1 MSALS
6 AIEAEESDVVVP
18 SATEMAAGGSA
29 APSAVRPRTRLLL
42 VAAPGQALDRRSAAR
57 SAGGTAVTERQR
69 SAGARPV
76 ADGQRSAG
84 ARPVADGQR
93 SAGGPQP
100 AADPRHARGMQAAA
114 CPAPARTVPARTVPA
129 RTVPARPAPLRAAPL
144 RLTRRGRIVVGF
156 VSVVLATVAL
166 TIGSM
171 SLSGAQAAN
180 HGRPAAGYQGM
191 RQIVVQPGQTLWS
204 IAVQAE
210 PSADPRQV
218 IAEIM
223 TANSLAGSTLQA
235 GQLLWVPR

>member
-18 SATEMAAGGSA
+18 SAMETAARGSA
-29 APSAVRPRTRLLL
+29 APPTVRPRTRLLL
-42 VAAPGQALDRRSAAR
+42 VSAPGHTLDRRSAAR
-57 SAGGTAVTERQR
+57 SADGSPVAGGQR
-69 SAGARPV
+69 SASGRPV

-84 ARPVADGQR
+84 GRPVADGQR

-100 AADPRHARGMQAAA
+100 AADPRHAAGIRPAA
-114 CPAPARTVPARTVPA
+114 CPLPARTVPARTVPL
-129 RTVPARPAPLRAAPL
+129 RPAPL
-144 RLTRRGRIVVGF
+144 RLTRRGRIVVGC

-166 TIGSM
+166 TLGGM

-204 IAVQAE
+204 IATEAE